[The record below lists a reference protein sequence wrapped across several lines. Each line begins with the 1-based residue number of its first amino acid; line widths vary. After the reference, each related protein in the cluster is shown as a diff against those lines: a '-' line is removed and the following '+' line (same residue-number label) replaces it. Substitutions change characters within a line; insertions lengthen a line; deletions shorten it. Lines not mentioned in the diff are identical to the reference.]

1 MLATG
6 LGMLTEL
13 QKALP
18 LSKAIILSGE
28 KPKEAVS
35 LQPLSVSKAK
45 QWAWSS
51 CSHSQEQLLSTS
63 F

>member
-45 QWAWSS
+45 QWA
-51 CSHSQEQLLSTS
+51 
-63 F
+63 